1 MVGIFGYHY
10 IEGWPWID
18 SFEEAAMLLSGMGP
32 VGQSQTVAGKLFAS
46 LYAMWS
52 GLVLVVAMGIILQPF
67 HSSRAAL
74 FSFRKVAVVR
84 GWFAIWFAN
93 FVHQPCSLRPL
104 AASALPTADGVAVK
118 MSRRTGCQ
126 NSESAQTFKQL
137 QK

>member
-18 SFEEAAMLLSGMGP
+18 LFEEAAMLLSGMGP

-104 AASALPTADGVAVK
+104 AASAFTH
-118 MSRRTGCQ
+118 SRRRGSQ
-126 NSESAQTFKQL
+126 NVPTDRLSKF
-137 QK
+137 